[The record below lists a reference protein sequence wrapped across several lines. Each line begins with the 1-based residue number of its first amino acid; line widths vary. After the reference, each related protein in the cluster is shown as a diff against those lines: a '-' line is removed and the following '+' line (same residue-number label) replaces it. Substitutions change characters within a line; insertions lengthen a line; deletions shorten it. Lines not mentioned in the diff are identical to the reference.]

1 MSKNI
6 TYILYTKTCEG
17 DEKKKKRTG
26 CGATNACVSLKKESG
41 VIRSDIF
48 SRSLPLLPLLSLV
61 RA

>member
-6 TYILYTKTCEG
+6 TYILYTKTGEG

-48 SRSLPLLPLLSLV
+48 SRSSTLADLSSLL
-61 RA
+61 